1 MGRLVL
7 YIMEWAFALIILLTI
22 YKAVF
27 SGTTFYRFNRFYL
40 LGATV
45 LSALL
50 PLVHITIP
58 EKTPVV
64 SGMAISDTEFAQ
76 ELSGTFTMMSEPQME
91 IMAPAQSD
99 NQSKLWAVILV
110 CMYSGYVLMLMIG
123 WIRSIIRA
131 RRFLSGKQRRRVS
144 RTVWLVTHD
153 EDFGPF
159 SWMNYIV
166 ISDTENG
173 FARRA
178 SLRHEFAHI
187 RLLHSV
193 DLVFL
198 LACTVVNPVCWLVL
212 QEIKIVHEF
221 EADSEVINRYGIRN
235 SDYQKLLI
243 MRTVGAEA
251 YALASSFNLN
261 IKKRIIMLNKN
272 QTSKS
277 HLMWLLL
284 LVPMLG
290 MTSVLFARTE
300 KTIGPDDVLNL
311 TQSTKIDDNESLLNS
326 TTVRISGRVIDQQG
340 NPVEAVSFY
349 LMADASS
356 SSQTVLMPSG
366 KNGEFS
372 HSAKKGEILIVAK
385 DGYNPIKITVE
396 KPISD
401 LTLTLE
407 KPAISAVD
415 DKNQDEVYMVVDQQP
430 EFPGGAASM
439 MQYLA
444 RNMRYPKKAHDD
456 SIQGR
461 VLVTFI
467 IDKDGSI
474 NDAEVVQ
481 PVHPLLD
488 AEALRVIREMPKWEP
503 GYQNG
508 EPVKVKYTVPI
519 NFRLSTATAPAA
531 QWIVLYDAMKESN
544 EMDENVLSFFMS
556 SMLASNIDL
565 KKAGIQETPQVKTL
579 LESLKSAQSEAES
592 MQQSFTEQMNKGK
605 VELDKL
611 AADIERE
618 RPSLLE
624 SEQASRDQELMDL
637 NAKIRGQY
645 QELQRKMNEW
655 MEETGNKLQPQFE
668 AAWQSISKNGAY
680 ICHSLIANPVNDVIV
695 TPDNLESALKE
706 FFEGR
711 RGAVAI
717 RFSEDN
723 YQQIRSL
730 LSGKYANK
738 PVFYIDN
745 RR

>member
-1 MGRLVL
+1 
-7 YIMEWAFALIILLTI
+7 
-22 YKAVF
+22 
-27 SGTTFYRFNRFYL
+27 
-40 LGATV
+40 
-45 LSALL
+45 
-50 PLVHITIP
+50 
-58 EKTPVV
+58 
-64 SGMAISDTEFAQ
+64 
-76 ELSGTFTMMSEPQME
+76 
-91 IMAPAQSD
+91 
-99 NQSKLWAVILV
+99 
-110 CMYSGYVLMLMIG
+110 
-123 WIRSIIRA
+123 
-131 RRFLSGKQRRRVS
+131 
-144 RTVWLVTHD
+144 
-153 EDFGPF
+153 
-159 SWMNYIV
+159 
-166 ISDTENG
+166 
-173 FARRA
+173 
-178 SLRHEFAHI
+178 
-187 RLLHSV
+187 
-193 DLVFL
+193 
-198 LACTVVNPVCWLVL
+198 
-212 QEIKIVHEF
+212 
-221 EADSEVINRYGIRN
+221 
-235 SDYQKLLI
+235 
-243 MRTVGAEA
+243 
-251 YALASSFNLN
+251 
-261 IKKRIIMLNKN
+261 MLNKN
-272 QTSKS
+272 QTRKRR
-277 HLMWLLL
+277 LMWLLIL
-284 LVPMLG
+284 IPALG
-290 MTSVLFARTE
+290 ITSVLFARTE
-300 KTIGPDDVLNL
+300 KTVGPDDVLNL
-311 TQSTKIDDNESLLNS
+311 TSSTRNDDVESLLNS
-326 TTVRISGRVIDQQG
+326 TTVRISGRVVDQQG

-349 LMADASS
+349 LTADASS

-415 DKNQDEVYMVVDQQP
+415 NKNKDEVFMVVDQQP

-618 RPSLLE
+618 RPSLSE

-645 QELQRKMNEW
+645 QELQRKMNDW
-655 MEETGNKLQPQFE
+655 MDETEKKLQPQLE

-680 ICHSLIANPVNDVIV
+680 ICHNLIANPVNDVIV

-738 PVFYIDN
+738 PVFYID